1 MTALKPLLSILSV
14 VSLVAVLAVAPL
26 PSEAA
31 KKKEAPAEPTEP
43 QPDYSKG
50 FRKKAGDVQKDVTDK
65 KWPEV
70 MAGVAELEALPDLTR
85 DDRRVILSWKFQAQ
99 QGSGDKEGFNQTLE
113 AFLNEG
119 FATPEQVGPMNQQ
132 LAAWYNSKKDMEKTL
147 FHYQAYVEATPEPSS
162 ADLIT
167 LGRLNLQTGNNAKG
181 VEWLKRAA
189 DAAEAA
195 GSVADEIIFQLLDR
209 TYVDLNDS
217 DGRLANLEELV
228 KRYPKPEYYSRI
240 VALYSQA
247 VKDDRVVMLNLYRLA
262 MRDVGLATVGEYL
275 GYADNALVLGSP
287 GEAERAMRKGM
298 EAGIVPSV
306 GTNQETLQESKAAV
320 TRDRKDLPKDALAA
334 AKDPAGEFAV
344 KVALGFYSL
353 GDWEQAA
360 SGVQSGLAKGGVK
373 RLDDA
378 NLLLG
383 ASLVELGR
391 LEEANAAFDA
401 AAAAASSRYMKGIA
415 GLWKGFVARNQ
426 APAEPDSPQ
435 PEA

>member
-1 MTALKPLLSILSV
+1 MPAPKSLFSTLSV
-14 VSLVAVLAVAPL
+14 ITLALVLGAVSPG
-26 PSEAA
+26 SEAA
-31 KKKEAPAEPTEP
+31 RKKEAAAAPAEP

-50 FRKKAGDVQKDVTDK
+50 FRKKAGDIQKNVTDK
-65 KWPEV
+65 KWQEV
-70 MAGVAELEALPDLTR
+70 MTGVAELEALPDLTR

-99 QGSGDKEGFNQTLE
+99 QGIGDKEGFNQTLE

-147 FHYQAYVEATPEPSS
+147 FHYQSFIEATAEPSS

-167 LGRLNLQTGNNAKG
+167 LGRLHLQTGNNPKG

-189 DAAEAA
+189 ASAEAA
-195 GSVADEIIFQLLDR
+195 GGQADEIIFQLLDR
-209 TYVDLNDS
+209 SYVDMGDAE
-217 DGRLANLEELV
+217 GRLTNLEELV
-228 KRYPKPEYYSRI
+228 KRYPKAEYYSRI

-275 GYADNALVLGSP
+275 NYADNALVLGSP
-287 GEAERAMRKGM
+287 GEAERALKRGM
-298 EAGIVPSV
+298 DDGIVPSI

-320 TRDRKDLPKDALAA
+320 NRDRKDLPKDADAA
-334 AKDPAGEFAV
+334 AKDPAGEFLV

-353 GDWEQAA
+353 GDWEKAA
-360 SGVQSGLAKGGVK
+360 AGVKGGLAKGGVK

-383 ASLVELGR
+383 ASLIELGR
-391 LEEANAAFDA
+391 LEEAAAAFDA
-401 AAAAASSRYMKGIA
+401 ASAAASDRYMKGIA
-415 GLWKGFVARNQ
+415 GLWKGVVVRSQ
-426 APAEPDSPQ
+426 TPADGAA

>member
-14 VSLVAVLAVAPL
+14 ASLIAVLGMAPL
-26 PSEAA
+26 PVEAA
-31 KKKEAPAEPTEP
+31 KKKEAAAEPTEP

-70 MAGVAELEALPDLTR
+70 MAGIAELEALPDLTR

-132 LAAWYNSKKDMEKTL
+132 LAAWYNAKKDMEKTL

-162 ADLIT
+162 SDLIT
-167 LGRLNLQTGNNAKG
+167 LGRLHLQTGNNAKG

-189 DAAEAA
+189 SAAEAA
-195 GSVADEIIFQLLDR
+195 GGVADEIIFQLLDR
-209 TYVDLNDS
+209 TYVDLGDT

-287 GEAERAMRKGM
+287 GEAERAMQKGM
-298 EAGIVPSV
+298 DAGVVPSV

-320 TRDRKDLPKDALAA
+320 NRDRKDLPKDAQAA
-334 AKDPAGEFAV
+334 AKDPAGEFSV

-353 GDWEQAA
+353 GDWEQAV
-360 SGVQSGLAKGGVK
+360 SGVKAGLAKGGVK

-401 AAAAASSRYMKGIA
+401 AAVAASDRYMKGIA
-415 GLWKGFVARNQ
+415 GLWKGMVGRSQSPAQVA
-426 APAEPDSPQ
+426 S

>member
-1 MTALKPLLSILSV
+1 MPVLKPLLSALSV
-14 VSLVAVLAVAPL
+14 ISLMAVLGMVPL
-26 PSEAA
+26 SSEAA
-31 KKKEAPAEPTEP
+31 KKKEAAAEPAEP

-50 FRKKAGDVQKDVTDK
+50 FRKKAGDVQQDVTDK
-65 KWPEV
+65 KWPEA
-70 MAGVAELEALPDLTR
+70 MAGIAELEALPDLTR
-85 DDRRVILSWKFQAQ
+85 DDRRVILSWKFQTQ
-99 QGSGDKEGFNQTLE
+99 QGTGDKEGFNQTLE
-113 AFLNEG
+113 AFLSEG

-132 LAAWYNSKKDMEKTL
+132 LAAWYNARKDVEKTL
-147 FHYQAYVEATPEPSS
+147 FHYQAYVEATAEPSS
-162 ADLIT
+162 SDLIT
-167 LGRLNLQTGNNAKG
+167 LGRLHLQTGNNPKG

-189 DAAEAA
+189 AAAEAA
-195 GSVADEIIFQLLDR
+195 GGQADEIIFQLLDR
-209 TYVDLNDS
+209 TYVDLGDG

-262 MRDVGLATVGEYL
+262 MRDAGLATVGEYL

-287 GEAERAMRKGM
+287 GEAERALQKGM
-298 EAGIVPSV
+298 EASVVPSV

-320 TRDRKDLPKDALAA
+320 NRDRKDLPKDALSA
-334 AKDPAGEFAV
+334 AKDPAGEFSV

-353 GDWEQAA
+353 GDWEQAV
-360 SGVQSGLAKGGVK
+360 SGVKSGLAKGGVK

-401 AAAAASSRYMKGIA
+401 AAAAASDRYMKGIA
-415 GLWKGFVARNQ
+415 GLWKGMVARSQ
-426 APAEPDSPQ
+426 APAPAAS